1 MAKPESSNRVTC
13 VSIFVSMDNIFVYF
27 QKEEVL
33 VTDSLVI
40 PLFKTDIL
48 IDILYIYNT
57 WTEYFPNTVLIK
69 FHIWRKVVYLIGL

>member
-1 MAKPESSNRVTC
+1 MNNLRIPMAKPESSNRVTC

-33 VTDSLVI
+33 VTSSLVI

-48 IDILYIYNT
+48 IDIFIHELNISPT
-57 WTEYFPNTVLIK
+57 LF
-69 FHIWRKVVYLIGL
+69 